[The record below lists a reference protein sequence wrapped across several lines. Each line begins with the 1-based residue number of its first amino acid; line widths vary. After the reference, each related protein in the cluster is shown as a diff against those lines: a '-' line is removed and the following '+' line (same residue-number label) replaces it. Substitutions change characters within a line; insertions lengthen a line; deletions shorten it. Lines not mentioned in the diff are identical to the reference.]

1 MKHCCTRCSGV
12 QGIVNFSEKPRGEI
26 SELYGREK
34 EVKQVQGV
42 IGRGDWLSIL
52 GPRMVGKTSLARAIL
67 DSYEKKG
74 WNTLYVDLSDAKTA
88 RDLFSTLYTQMPK
101 KLLEKAEVF
110 VSGFEI
116 DVRGVKVKYTSRSR
130 TMKAIDYVL
139 SNLPRKK
146 MIIVLDEFQKVATG
160 INELKGTFHKLMM
173 EGKDLVF
180 IFTGSAIGLM
190 KTLQE
195 PKGDEPL
202 AGRPPAEVVLQ
213 PWSESLAKEYLRAG
227 LKGCGVPF
235 TDEEVEDVTARLG
248 TLTGWLNYYG
258 RGREDGRSH
267 EVSLRRAETDAK
279 AMAAKELGKAI
290 GGSPWRKKA
299 LKMMASESQFNE
311 MLEGT
316 NVSSRTLSKFLDR
329 MERMYMIEKNGRN
342 YSIADKMYRS
352 AIREM

>member
-1 MKHCCTRCSGV
+1 MQGV
-12 QGIVNFSEKPRGEI
+12 VNFSMKPRAEI
-26 SELYGREK
+26 SELYDREK
-34 EVKQVQGV
+34 EVKQIQGV

-67 DSYEKKG
+67 DSYERKG
-74 WNTLYVDLSDAKTA
+74 WNVLYVDLGEAKTA
-88 RDLFSTLYTQMPK
+88 KDLFSMLYMQMPK
-101 KLLEKAEVF
+101 GFIERAEDIASRF
-110 VSGFEI
+110 NIEI
-116 DVRGVKVKYTSRSR
+116 SRVKIGYTPGSK

-139 SNLPRKK
+139 NNLPRKK
-146 MIIVLDEFQKVATG
+146 IIIVLDEFQTVASG

-173 EGKDLVF
+173 EGKNLVF

-202 AGRPPAEVVLQ
+202 AGRPPAEVVLE

-235 TDEEVEDVTARLG
+235 TDEEIDDVTARLG

-267 EVSLRRAETDAK
+267 EASLRKAEADAK
-279 AMAAKELGKAI
+279 TVAKTELGKAI
-290 GGSPWRKKA
+290 AGSAWRKKA
-299 LKMMASESQFNE
+299 LKMMGIESHFNE
-311 MLEGT
+311 MLTET
-316 NVSSRTLSKFLDR
+316 NVSPTSLTKFLDR